1 MKATGIVRRMDDLGR
16 VVIPKEIRRQMKI
29 REGDPL
35 EIFLEGKMVCFQP
48 YSPVDREKWEAAL
61 RVAKIMLKHTK
72 FALLDSYSEI
82 MGANVE
88 KVVINNEQFSIEIVV
103 NGDVMGF
110 IQSLEDDVAHTDFV
124 QTAKVLSALFAE
136 E

>member
-48 YSPVDREKWEAAL
+48 YSPIDREKWEAAL

-72 FALLDSYSEI
+72 FALLDSYNEVI
-82 MGANVE
+82 GANV
-88 KVVINNEQFSIEIVV
+88 KTFTVGEQPSYEITVE
-103 NGDVMGF
+103 GDVVGY
-110 IQSLEDDVAHTDFV
+110 IQALEDDAADVEFS
-124 QTAKVLSALFAE
+124 QTAKILSALFAE